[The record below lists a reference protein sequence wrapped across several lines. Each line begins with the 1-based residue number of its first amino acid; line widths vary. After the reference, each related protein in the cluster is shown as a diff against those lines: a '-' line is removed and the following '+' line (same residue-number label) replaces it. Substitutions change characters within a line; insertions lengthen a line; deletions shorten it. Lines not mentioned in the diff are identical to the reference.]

1 MINISSETAQSLRE
15 LLCDIKKTFPAAY
28 LDEVNQ
34 IISQLDLSECD
45 EALLISIQSYL
56 YNYIYK
62 KSGREKRKEFF
73 NETTKNSENVSQ
85 NKHIEIYKIITVII
99 DMQNYDRNS
108 RNYIRR

>member
-1 MINISSETAQSLRE
+1 MINISSETANNLKY
-15 LLCDIKKTFPAAY
+15 LLNDVKETFPVAY

-34 IISQLDLSECD
+34 IISQLDLNECD

-62 KSGREKRKEFF
+62 KTCKEKRKEFF
-73 NETTKNSENVSQ
+73 NEMTKNSENES
-85 NKHIEIYKIITVII
+85 KKKYIEIYKIVTVII
-99 DMQNYDRNS
+99 DMQNYDSNS